1 MTEDDAKLRIL
12 LLRKAEDM
20 KRKDYFSALGV
31 TASSPSET
39 IQAAYFGLAKQ
50 LHPDRVNVTGLL
62 AEDKDKARQ
71 VFMFLTEAFNTL
83 SDPAKR
89 QAIARAQAAAD
100 AASGSPSR
108 RVERSKADEARL
120 LANKAAKLVQTRA
133 FDRAE
138 AEYRQALAILPKDLG
153 ILMGLGWAIF
163 NNEAISEEKRLEE
176 AYKYWK
182 VALESGGNDARLHYY
197 FSLYFKLKG
206 DPGRQRAHLESAL
219 VADSNFVDAQR
230 ELRLLT
236 MREKKSKRSF
246 LERLFPARE
255 KKQK

>member
-20 KRKDYFSALGV
+20 KRKDYFSGLGV
-31 TASSPSET
+31 TPASPTET

-50 LHPDRVNVTGLL
+50 LHPDRVNVTGLP
-62 AEDKDKARQ
+62 ADDKDKAKQ
-71 VFMFLTEAFNTL
+71 VFMFLTEAFNVL

-89 QAIARAQAAAD
+89 QAIARAQAVAD
-100 AASGSPSR
+100 AAGGSPTR

-120 LANKAAKLVQTRA
+120 LANKAAKLMQTKA
-133 FDRAE
+133 YDRAE
-138 AEYRQALAILPKDLG
+138 AEYRQALAVLPKDVG

-163 NNEAISEEKRLEE
+163 NNETHSLDLRLEE

-182 VALESGGNDARLHYY
+182 VALEAGGNDARLHYY

-206 DPGRQRAHLESAL
+206 DTGRQRAHLESSL

-236 MREKKSKRSF
+236 MREKNSKSSLLERIFPSLSKKSK
-246 LERLFPARE
+246 
-255 KKQK
+255 